1 MPQAVLR
8 PSSLLSLLFGFATRV
23 DRRTYV
29 TSGVLL
35 MLAKYSLDVSVA
47 WAITGEWWSPWRYLS
62 PVWSVRMAQFP
73 QAPSALLLGLGLMT
87 LPFFWIGVSMSVRRA
102 ADAGLPPLV
111 GLAFAIPGV
120 NFFVIFGLSLAA
132 SLPAATWSASD
143 EQPDE
148 TVPLVRSALTAIV
161 LATLLGIVMGAF
173 AATGWSAYG
182 FMLFFATPLA
192 MGVIAGYLT
201 NRPTPGS
208 LFITVIAGILATA
221 LTAGGL
227 LLFALE
233 GVICIMM
240 AGPIALTIVIV
251 GALIGRAVAIYSRPA
266 TASILVI
273 VASVPMLGL
282 TERFTATP
290 VVHEVVTTIEIEA
303 PAETVWAH
311 VVGFSDLPP
320 PADWVFSTGIA
331 YPIRARLTG
340 TGVGAVR
347 SCEFSTGAFIEPIT
361 AWEPGRRLAFD
372 VRSQPPAMKEWSFYA
387 SLHPPHLDTLLR
399 SRRGEFRLIRRADG
413 GTHLEGRTW
422 YELTASPPVYWKL
435 WADGIIHRIHARVLA
450 HIRRLSEDG
459 LSAPLAQ
466 SGRLR

>member
-1 MPQAVLR
+1 MTQAVPR
-8 PSSLLSLLFGFATRV
+8 RSSLLSLLFGFAIRV

-29 TSGVLL
+29 ISGVLL
-35 MLAKYSLDVSVA
+35 MLAKYTLDATVA

-73 QAPSALLLGLGLMT
+73 HASSALLLGLGLMT

-120 NFFVIFGLSLAA
+120 NFFVMLGLSLAA

-143 EQPDE
+143 AQPDE

-173 AATGWSAYG
+173 SANGWSAYG
-182 FMLFFATPLA
+182 FALFFATPLA

-201 NRPTPGS
+201 NWPARSTLLGT
-208 LFITVIAGILATA
+208 LCVAALTTM

-233 GVICIMM
+233 GVVCVAM
-240 AGPIALTIVIV
+240 AAPIALTIVVV
-251 GALIGRAVAIYSRPA
+251 GALLGRAVAIYGRPA
-266 TASILVI
+266 IASILVV
-273 VASVPMLGL
+273 VASLPLLGFAETL
-282 TERFTATP
+282 SAP
-290 VVHEVVTTIEIEA
+290 ALHEVVTTIEIDA
-303 PAETVWAH
+303 PPEIVWSH
-311 VVGFSDLPP
+311 VIGFTDLAP
-320 PADWVFSTGIA
+320 PADWVFRTGIA
-331 YPIRARLTG
+331 YPIRARIAG
-340 TGVGAVR
+340 SGVGAVR

-372 VRSQPPAMKEWSFYA
+372 VRSQPPAMREWSFYA
-387 SLHPPHLDTLLR
+387 AVHPPHLDTLLR
-399 SRRGEFRLIRRADG
+399 SRRGEFRLSKRPDG
-413 GTHLEGRTW
+413 GTHLEGHTW
-422 YELTASPPVYWKL
+422 YELTALPTIYWRV
-435 WADGIIHRIHARVLA
+435 WSDAIIHRIHTRVLT
-450 HIRRLSEDG
+450 HVRRLSEDTRG
-459 LSAPLAQ
+459 
-466 SGRLR
+466 